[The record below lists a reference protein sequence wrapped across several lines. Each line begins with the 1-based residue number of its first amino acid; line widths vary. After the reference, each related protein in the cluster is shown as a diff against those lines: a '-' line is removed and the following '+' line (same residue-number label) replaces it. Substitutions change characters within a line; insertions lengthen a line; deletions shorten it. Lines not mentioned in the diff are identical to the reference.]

1 MIGAGGGV
9 EEATRTRVKCAWGKF
24 RELAPILTK
33 RGVSLKIKG
42 KIFKICIQRV
52 LGYANEMWALKVE
65 DEQRLVRCENAMVR
79 WMYTQGVKVDRKE
92 LL

>member
-1 MIGAGGGV
+1 MCDKFCYLGDMIGAGGGV

-42 KIFKICIQRV
+42 RSLNMCSR
-52 LGYANEMWALKVE
+52 
-65 DEQRLVRCENAMVR
+65 
-79 WMYTQGVKVDRKE
+79 GVGVCK
-92 LL
+92 